1 MTTYK
6 KIIDTLIKEER
17 VTEFYRFQGSNSFEY
32 FNIKS
37 NKFDNNKHYI
47 YISGTKNHHY
57 YFTIRRIRQL
67 LNKVVLNNTPYN
79 ISNRELENE
88 ESFKKIVNIVLN
100 QENIKNLKSISLII
114 DNTYYQLLKE
124 NSVYNMA
131 KKESSNLIERVDRKI
146 YKGGYGV
153 SNAWLDL
160 LNDLTF
166 FSSYIRITSIDILNI
181 LKNMRREKK
190 LTSPY
195 LISNILDSKERV
207 YRLSDNLYNDFQ
219 KYNIMN
225 DLETIYEEKLYFE
238 GSSFGSNPSK
248 NIKNILTS
256 YQKNREKVLRL
267 VENSYHKY

>member
-6 KIIDTLIKEER
+6 KTIDTLINEE
-17 VTEFYRFQGSNSFEY
+17 VATEFYRFQGSNSFEY

-37 NKFDNNKHYI
+37 NKFDNSNHYI
-47 YISGTKNHHY
+47 YFSGTKNHHY

-67 LNKVVLNNTPYN
+67 LNKVVLNNSPYS

-88 ESFKKIVNIVLN
+88 ETFKKITNIILN
-100 QENIKNLKSISLII
+100 QENLKSLKSISLII

-124 NSVYNMA
+124 NSVYNME
-131 KKESSNLIERVDRKI
+131 KKESPYLIERVDRKM
-146 YKGGYGV
+146 YEGGYGV

-181 LKNMRREKK
+181 LKNMRRAKK
-190 LTSPY
+190 LASPY
-195 LISNILDSKERV
+195 LISNILDSKERI
-207 YRLSDNLYNDFQ
+207 YRISDNLYNDFH

-225 DLETIYEEKLYFE
+225 DLEVIYEQKLYFE
-238 GSSFGSNPSK
+238 GSSFENSPSK
-248 NIKNILTS
+248 NIRDILIS
-256 YQKNREKVLRL
+256 YQNNREKVLRL